1 MEETSETAPAKEA
14 EPLETPSKPAESPER
29 RERFR
34 WLCDEAPVGIFQTD
48 AAGRCVYSNR
58 HLQEMTGLTFDET
71 LGDGWLQAIHPE
83 DRERVF
89 LEWKRK
95 ARRGQVISLE
105 FRIITPQEQ
114 VCWIHTRARPVEAKS
129 GAPMGYVGMNEDIT
143 ERKRADAALREAG
156 MELERRVQERT
167 EKLARANE
175 ILLDEIQDRRRIEA
189 DLRKSEERFKVV
201 GRATND
207 AVWDWDLETN
217 ELWWSEGFHQILG
230 CPPDELKADVD
241 SWYRC
246 VHPDDR
252 ERVVQGIH
260 QAIESGQRVWSDE
273 YRFGR
278 KDGSYAFIIDRGF
291 VMHDVSGKPI
301 RMIGA
306 MMDITERK
314 QAEEK
319 ISQLNG
325 ELEKRVAE
333 RTRQLEM
340 ANHELESFSYSV
352 SHDLR
357 APLRAIQG
365 FSKIL
370 LEEYRSQLPADAVP
384 FLDLIEGSGRRMGRL
399 IDDLLSLSKLGRQ
412 ELSFSEVNM
421 RDMVEKVVA
430 ELLPQPVTRQ
440 IEFKIGPVAPCQAD
454 ETLIRQVW
462 INLLS
467 NAIKFSGFRE
477 KAVIEIGSRAEGGR
491 EIYFVKDNGAGFDM
505 AHAGRLFGV
514 FQRLHSAEEFEGTG
528 VGLAI
533 VQRLVH
539 RMGGKVWAES
549 QLNEGSVF
557 YFALPNLE
565 RKT

>member
-1 MEETSETAPAKEA
+1 MEDEHVLASRLKAGNFGTILIPGGSQVEGD
-14 EPLETPSKPAESPER
+14 R
-29 RERFR
+29 YR
-34 WLCDEAPVGIFQTD
+34 WLCDQVPAGIFQTD
-48 AAGRCVYSNR
+48 AAGRCIYTNR
-58 HLQEMTGLTFDET
+58 HLQEMTGLSLEET

-83 DRERVF
+83 DREKIF
-89 LEWKRK
+89 LEWKKR
-95 ARRGQVISLE
+95 ARRGRTISLE
-105 FRIITPQEQ
+105 FRIITSEEQ
-114 VCWIHTRARPVEAKS
+114 VCWIHTRARAVKS
-129 GAPMGYVGMNEDIT
+129 ETGAPMGYVGMNEDIT
-143 ERKRADAALREAG
+143 ERKRAEEALREAG
-156 MELERRVQERT
+156 TELERRVQERT

-175 ILLDEIQDRRRIEA
+175 ILLEEIQDRSRIEA

-230 CPPDELKADVD
+230 CSPEEIQADVD

-246 VHPDDR
+246 VHPEDC
-252 ERVVQGIH
+252 ERVVHGIH
-260 QAIESGQRVWSDE
+260 QAIESGQRVWSAE
-273 YRFGR
+273 YRFCR

-291 VMHDVSGKPI
+291 VMHDARGKPM

-306 MMDITERK
+306 MMDITQRRR
-314 QAEEK
+314 AEEEIK
-319 ISQLNG
+319 QLNAD
-325 ELEKRVAE
+325 LEKRVAE

-340 ANHELESFSYSV
+340 ANRELESFSYSV

-370 LEEYRSQLPADAVP
+370 LDEYRSQFPAEAVP
-384 FLDLIEGSGRRMGRL
+384 YLDLIEGSGRRMGHL
-399 IDDLLSLSKLGRQ
+399 IDDLLALSKLGRH
-412 ELSFSEVNM
+412 ELRFSEINM
-421 RDMVEKVVA
+421 RDLVEKVVV
-430 ELLPQPVTRQ
+430 ELLPAPVTRQ
-440 IEFKIGPVAPCQAD
+440 IEFKLSRLPPCRAD

-467 NAIKFSGFRE
+467 NAIKFTGSRE
-477 KAVIEIGSRAEGGR
+477 KAIIEVGSCHEAEN
-491 EIYFVKDNGAGFDM
+491 EVYFVRDNGAGFDM

-539 RMGGKVWAES
+539 RMGGRVWAES
-549 QLNEGSVF
+549 QLNEGAVF
-557 YFALPNLE
+557 YFALPGLDG
-565 RKT
+565 K